1 VCRLPGIANGLSKC
15 LNENGIYTV
24 ADFLRASEEDPEKL
38 QHVILNKMSEKKF
51 KATLELARKSRDQ
64 LMGAPEVALS
74 TSAIHGAAD
83 QARVALGSVE
93 NEGSEDLV
101 NIRFNSLHEQHEQ
114 DSFLKDQFTASA
126 ACGSDDMPQLW
137 QTFLN

>member
-1 VCRLPGIANGLSKC
+1 
-15 LNENGIYTV
+15 
-24 ADFLRASEEDPEKL
+24 
-38 QHVILNKMSEKKF
+38 MSEKKF
-51 KATLELARKSRDQ
+51 KATLEMARKSRDQ
-64 LMGAPEVALS
+64 LMGAPAVALS
-74 TSAIHGAAD
+74 TLANQGAAD